1 MSTHYLIDLHTN
13 PVANS
18 EINDVRFSAAGS
30 SVLGGNFIIRVSDGV
45 SLGTVPP
52 TDLTDLLTKKYQ
64 GLMAFHP
71 GYTRIT
77 FDDLLDATNVD
88 LVNSALIVSSD
99 RVGCSIVGLPGGIFQ
114 SLPVALTG
122 PAPVQAVIAF
132 ETFDVTDDYPMLD
145 RTSRTY
151 SETDPGAVGTCDVSF
166 NGGIT
171 FLTGAT
177 DGGLINIPIPDQG
190 TSFVFR
196 FNAGSVFPARVFL
209 GSWAVLY

>member
-18 EINDVRFSAAGS
+18 EINDVRFSATGS
-30 SVLGGNFIIRVSDGV
+30 TILGGNFIVRVPDGV
-45 SLGTVPP
+45 SIGTTPP

-64 GLMAFHP
+64 GLLAFHS
-71 GYTRIT
+71 GYTQIT
-77 FDDLLDATNVD
+77 FDDFLDATNFD
-88 LVNSALIVSSD
+88 IANSSLTASSD
-99 RVGCSIVGLPGGIFQ
+99 RVGTCITGIPGGIYQ

-122 PAPVQAVIAF
+122 PAPVQAVILF
-132 ETFDVTDDYPMLD
+132 ETFDVTADYPLAD
-145 RTSRTY
+145 RTTRTY

-166 NGGIT
+166 NGGVSFIT
-171 FLTGAT
+171 GVTEGS
-177 DGGLINIPIPDQG
+177 LINIAGPDQG

-196 FNAGSVFPARVFL
+196 FNAGLVFPSRVFI